1 VARFRIASA
10 KLKGPFRV
18 LVSKLVVVAERVT
31 PKGGFF
37 VARGT
42 RASSAA
48 TPEIFFRAMSQREFR
63 GLAETGKITVR
74 GENFV
79 TQDLSY
85 VKQLAA
91 RHPDRYEVTV
101 RFETEPGTRSA
112 LVAVGRRSDGK
123 LIDDEG
129 LGDLPRVSKGLVD
142 IVHVKAEGESIT
154 YGLRKGTA
162 AVFNSRILKFGVVND

>member
-1 VARFRIASA
+1 MSRFRIVGA
-10 KLKGPFRV
+10 KLTGPFRV
-18 LVSKLVVVAERVT
+18 LVQKLAVVADRVA
-31 PKGGFF
+31 PKIGFF
-37 VARGT
+37 ADRGV
-42 RASSAA
+42 RASSAV

-63 GLAETGKITVR
+63 GLSETGKITVR

-112 LVAVGRRSDGK
+112 LIAVGRRSDGK

-129 LGDLPRVSKGLVD
+129 LGDLPRVSKGQVD
-142 IVHVKAEGESIT
+142 VVHVKAEGESIT

-162 AVFNSRILKFGVVND
+162 AVFNSRIQKFGVVND

>member
-101 RFETEPGTRSA
+101 RFEMDPGTKDALLAAGARSTGRLLA
-112 LVAVGRRSDGK
+112 EAGLDHLPLVGK
-123 LIDDEG
+123 
-129 LGDLPRVSKGLVD
+129 RMTQV
-142 IVHVKAEGESIT
+142 VHVKAETKSIT
-154 YGLRKGTA
+154 YGLRPGSA
-162 AVFNSRILKFGVVND
+162 ALFNTRIVRFGVHDE